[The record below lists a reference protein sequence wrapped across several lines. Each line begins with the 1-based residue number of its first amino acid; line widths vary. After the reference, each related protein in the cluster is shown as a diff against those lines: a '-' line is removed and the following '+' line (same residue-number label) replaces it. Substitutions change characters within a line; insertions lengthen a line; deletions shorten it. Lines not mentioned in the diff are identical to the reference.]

1 MNFFLTISQ
10 NACNIISI
18 SLSAHKAQAK
28 VQKEV
33 QKMPKVT
40 ANYETLFIINAT
52 IGEEAIASVVEKFK
66 TLIGQHGEITSVN
79 EWGKRRLAYAI
90 DDMTE
95 GYYVLVEFNSK
106 PEFPAELDR
115 IYKITEEVMRSIIIA
130 KE

>member
-1 MNFFLTISQ
+1 
-10 NACNIISI
+10 
-18 SLSAHKAQAK
+18 
-28 VQKEV
+28 
-33 QKMPKVT
+33 MPKVN
-40 ANYETLFIINAT
+40 ANYETLFIVNAT

-66 TLIGQHGEITSVN
+66 TLISQHGEITNVN

-95 GYYVLVEFNSK
+95 GYYVLVEFTSK

-115 IYKITEEVMRSIIIA
+115 IYNITEEIMRSIIIA

>member
-1 MNFFLTISQ
+1 
-10 NACNIISI
+10 
-18 SLSAHKAQAK
+18 
-28 VQKEV
+28 
-33 QKMPKVT
+33 MPKVN
-40 ANYETLFIINAT
+40 ANYETLFIVNAT

-66 TLIGQHGEITSVN
+66 TLISQHGEITNVN

-95 GYYVLVEFNSK
+95 GYYVLVEFTSK

-115 IYKITEEVMRSIIIA
+115 IYNITEELMRSIIIA